1 MTPIDPPPGQL
12 DKVAEAIRDC
22 GHASPRH
29 ACMTCAWA
37 ETAARAVWDA
47 VAEGLGLGEETRMHF
62 DCPQWRADR
71 PERRLVSKWEPQP

>member
-1 MTPIDPPPGQL
+1 MTPVDPPPGLL
-12 DKVAEAIRDC
+12 DKMAEAIASGREPWRD
-22 GHASPRH
+22 GDTEA
-29 ACMTCAWA
+29 TWCARVA
-37 ETAARAVWDA
+37 WDA